1 MLKQFTAVMEN
12 SESQAEAKEK
22 PAQDKHGDAVK
33 GGVLKHIKQ
42 DYQCYENGENYAF
55 GSFQAFTSLL
65 YYTLT
70 REKQNCHLLTQGR
83 EIPAFI
89 NLLARR
95 SCLCPNRR

>member
-1 MLKQFTAVMEN
+1 MKN

-55 GSFQAFTSLL
+55 GSFHANVGLVET
-65 YYTLT
+65 
-70 REKQNCHLLTQGR
+70 
-83 EIPAFI
+83 PAFRPGEET
-89 NLLARR
+89 NPFPPSLT
-95 SCLCPNRR
+95 